1 MKKNTVTIE
10 YFLDTTILISAL
22 TGRSL
27 RCVEILESNKYKFYT
42 NEYAIKEVKRILK
55 DIFEL
60 TPDEINENIEYIE
73 TRCIVLPKP
82 TKNELR
88 NIKITDKSDI
98 PIVVSAKKFNIPLII
113 DDYVTYK
120 DAKKYIK
127 TFKSSEIEI

>member
-1 MKKNTVTIE
+1 MVTIE

-73 TRCIVLPKP
+73 TRCIILPKP
-82 TKNELR
+82 SKNELR
-88 NIKITDKSDI
+88 NIKITDKSDK
-98 PIVVSAKKFNIPLII
+98 PIVATAKKLNIPLII
-113 DDYVTYK
+113 DDHITFK
-120 DAKKYIK
+120 DAKKYVN
-127 TFKSSEIEI
+127 TFKSDEIEI